1 MLVAAVGLRRHRHPR
16 QLKNEMP
23 ENNKHAV
30 WIGVARTAVSA
41 IVAAGAVIFFF
52 GGREAKINDIVNW
65 KSETAPIIKRM
76 DTTGTL
82 SFDLFHKEYLRTQ
95 ERQEKKL
102 EGLEQEIRIL
112 ERHWNDTYER
122 KTDYI
127 STGRDS
133 HDPSSTGSNTQGR

>member
-1 MLVAAVGLRRHRHPR
+1 M
-16 QLKNEMP
+16 NDTT
-23 ENNKHAV
+23 KHSV

-95 ERQEKKL
+95 DRQEKKL
-102 EGLEQEIRIL
+102 EELEKEVRLL
-112 ERHWNDTYER
+112 ERHWNDTHER
-122 KTDYI
+122 KTDYVSAGGDI
-127 STGRDS
+127 DNSVS
-133 HDPSSTGSNTQGR
+133 AGSNTPGR